1 MLFLVSLVSLFDLAF
16 AGSAPEVQLG
26 APYKVVDA
34 AEKEYFK
41 VGKEMVSVKVDGD
54 DLTVQH
60 FNVDTLTQT
69 SALTAKIPDG
79 GQLESLVGFD
89 DTVVLFYSVWDKKNE
104 KEQLFFEALDPKT
117 GTFPAEG
124 QRIVVVDGKITG
136 TLMSTGFYNIS
147 TRGKF
152 KIHHASDGK
161 MLMVEYRKKPV
172 TRDDSVS
179 HDVIG
184 VGVFGPG
191 MTEQWHREFRMPYTE
206 EKMDRLATSVDPS
219 GTAYLLAK
227 VREGEGSK
235 EEVDGE
241 PNYHVEVLKMDARSP
256 EISAT
261 PISFAGKFVQT
272 MAIFDAGPAGLVGAG
287 LYNNGETRGSVE
299 GFFTVALG
307 TSATPVFHEIPKEVA
322 QQYATE
328 REKRKIEK
336 KGAAAAL
343 PFMVLERLI
352 TYADGGMTLIAE
364 QEWVE
369 VTTYRSSNG
378 TYTTTYVYHFEDMLL
393 ARVDGAGKLKWMRRV
408 PKAQA
413 GARDPG
419 GLSFEHFQAGGRQFV
434 LYFDNVKNLNLPD
447 DETPAVH
454 IDGRGG
460 FLTAMSIDDTTGVA
474 TKLSVFDS
482 TDVQGTE
489 LFQVGADRIIP
500 ISDTTFVMEAY
511 KKKKEDVL
519 VRVTLPST
527 P

>member
-1 MLFLVSLVSLFDLAF
+1 MLFLLSLAF
-16 AGSAPEVQLG
+16 AGSTPEVQLG
-26 APYKVVDA
+26 TPYKVVDA
-34 AEKEYFK
+34 ADKEYFK

-54 DLTVQH
+54 DLIVQH
-60 FNVDTLTQT
+60 FDVDTLTQT
-69 SALTAKIPDG
+69 SSLRAKIPDG

-89 DTVVLFYSVWDKKNE
+89 DSVVLFYSVWDKKNE
-104 KEQLFFEALDPKT
+104 KEQLFYEALDPKT

-124 QRIVVVDGKITG
+124 QRIVVVDGKVTG

-161 MLMVEYRKKPV
+161 MLMVEYRKRPEK
-172 TRDDSVS
+172 RDDSVS

-191 MTEQWHREFRMPYTE
+191 MKEAWHREFRMPYTE

-227 VREGEGSK
+227 VREGEGS
-235 EEVDGE
+235 EEVVDGE
-241 PNYHVEVLKMDARSP
+241 PNYHVEVLKMDATAA
-256 EISAT
+256 EIATT
-261 PISFAGKFVQT
+261 PIEFSGKFVQT

-287 LYNNGETRGSVE
+287 LYNNGKIRGSAD

-307 TSATPVFHEIPKEVA
+307 KTSTPVFHEIPKEIA

-328 REKRKIEK
+328 GEKRKAEK

-343 PFMVLERLI
+343 PFMTLERLI
-352 TYADGGMTLIAE
+352 TYEDGGMTLIAE

-393 ARVDGAGKLKWMRRV
+393 ARVDGTGTLRWMRRI
-408 PKAQA
+408 PKEQA
-413 GARDPG
+413 GARNPG
-419 GLSFEHFQAGGRQFV
+419 GLSFEHFQAGGRQYV

-447 DETPAVH
+447 DQTPAVH

-460 FLTAMSIDDTTGVA
+460 FLTAMAIDDSTGA
-474 TKLSVFDS
+474 GTKLSIFDS
-482 TDVQGTE
+482 TDVNGTE
-489 LFQVGADRIIP
+489 LFQVGVDRIIP

-519 VRVTLPST
+519 VRVTLPSGS
-527 P
+527 